1 MSAASILMA
10 QAWVKI
16 QADISE
22 LVAGLSSASA
32 VLKSFGES
40 CRSVSEGLSP
50 ISDFFK
56 GIGKSSVTTFAGFDD
71 AMKTVQ
77 AKTGA
82 TDDQFGVLTKT
93 AKDLGAS
100 MSFTAQEIAN
110 GMAELAT
117 AGMNATQIND
127 SIEGIMNLARAT
139 GTTVPRACEIA
150 ATAVAQFGMEYSQ
163 MGRIADV
170 MTATAN
176 GSAQTLDDLGEA
188 LKYCGPAA
196 QQAHMSIEDTCKVIG
211 LLANLGIKGS
221 AAGNAFKNMLTRI
234 SDADNVEDKGGI
246 IDLVTKDEEGN
257 LLSVLEVLEQ
267 IGEKTKDMGNAEKI
281 DLYSKLFGQRA
292 AVPALGLT
300 GIEEGGLFDKI
311 DTSVGAAERTA
322 QQMDAGIGGAFRSA
336 SSAAESMAIAFGE
349 TLAPMVQKVTE
360 FIRNCCA
367 SVTEFINDH
376 QILTEVIAGLGGVFV
391 GLTTT
396 LGGVGIAFTSIAKG
410 LGAISKLGSI
420 SASGL
425 SLICAHPII
434 AGIVAVTAAVAGL
447 CMWLSRSAKAS
458 KDVSHNMETV
468 AERNAK
474 KYQTAQ
480 DAMARLAVLA
490 NQDKLS
496 AEDEALAKVYIG
508 RIDEA
513 LGDQNT
519 IALEDGKI
527 VGLDGVAEVLNAEQK
542 KIVGEDLGKQIEE
555 AQKNVELLQTDVDKM
570 EKGRK
575 KTKTVGFGGAMGM
588 SGAGGHTYTETKEKS
603 QEQINLEN
611 KLAEES
617 ERLRDLQE
625 RQSLL
630 GAGVD
635 AGLIADKNFSVDELS
650 SLGESGNF
658 SVGQIYAQVGYDPNA
673 ATEAAKEVT
682 ETAQESTEAAAVVA
696 EAQTAVAE
704 ATQAAAEA
712 AQAVSAPVADGQ
724 LNLNPPVAEVPT
736 EKTKIMDD
744 HALLKETWMH
754 QRRAADYLKDIRQL
768 AADIRGAVQNQTAGA
783 AAFSD

>member
-1 MSAASILMA
+1 MSENVGVIG
-10 QAWVKI
+10 K
-16 QADISE
+16 ADVVISVNSE
-22 LVAGLSSASA
+22 VFKSSLDKCA
-32 VLKSFGES
+32 VSLTDFGNQLKS
-40 CRSVSEGLSP
+40 LSADFQP
-50 ISDFFK
+50 ISDFLT
-56 GIGKSSVTTFAGFDD
+56 GIGKASVTTFMGFDD
-71 AMKTVQ
+71 AMKMVA

-82 TDDQFGVLTKT
+82 TDDQLGTLTDT
-93 AKDLGAS
+93 AKRLGAT
-100 MSFTAQEIAN
+100 MSFTAQEVAN
-110 GMAELAT
+110 GMTELAT
-117 AGMNATQIND
+117 AGMNTTQIND

-139 GTTVPRACEIA
+139 GTNVPRACEIA
-150 ATAVAQFGMEYSQ
+150 GVAVNQFGMEYSQ

-196 QQAHMSIEDTCKVIG
+196 KQANMSIEDTCKVIG
-211 LLANLGIKGS
+211 LMANLGIKGS
-221 AAGNAFKNMLTRI
+221 AAGNALKNMLTRI
-234 SDADNVEDKGGI
+234 SDSKVVTDNGAQ

-257 LLSVLEVLEQ
+257 LLGVLEVLSQ
-267 IGEKTKDMGNAEKI
+267 IDEKTKDWGNADKI
-281 DLYSKLFGQRA
+281 DLYSALFGQRA

-311 DTSVGAAERTA
+311 DTSIGAAERTA
-322 QQMDAGIGGAFRSA
+322 QQMDAGIGGAFRSM
-336 SSAAESMAIAFGE
+336 SSAVESMAISLGD
-349 TLAPMVQKVTE
+349 TLAPIMEKVAG
-360 FIRNCCA
+360 FITQLSRGV
-367 SVTEFINDH
+367 SEFINEN
-376 QILTEVIAGLGGVFV
+376 QTLTGVIAGLAAAFV
-391 GLTTT
+391 GVN
-396 LGGVGIAFTSIAKG
+396 GSIFVVGNTITAVAKG
-410 LGAISKLGSI
+410 LAGIKSLGSLA
-420 SASGL
+420 SSGL
-425 SLICAHPII
+425 ALICAHPII

-490 NQDKLS
+490 NKEELS

-519 IALEDGKI
+519 ITLEDGKI

-542 KIVGEDLGKQIEE
+542 KIVGEDLDKQIEE
-555 AQKNVELLQTDVDKM
+555 AKKNVELLQTDVDKL
-570 EKGRK
+570 EKGRT

-617 ERLRDLQE
+617 ERLRGLQE

-635 AGLIADKNFSVDELS
+635 AGLISDKNFSVDELS
-650 SLGESGNF
+650 SLGEGGNF
-658 SVGQIYAQVGYDPNA
+658 SVGQIYASVGYDPNSA
-673 ATEAAKEVT
+673 AEAAKEVT

-696 EAQTAVAE
+696 EVQTAVAD
-704 ATQAAAEA
+704 AAAAATEA

-736 EKTKIMDD
+736 EGPKTMSD
-744 HALLKETWMH
+744 HDLLTHTWMD
-754 QRRAADYLKDIRQL
+754 QKRAADYLKDIRQL

-783 AAFSD
+783 AAFAD